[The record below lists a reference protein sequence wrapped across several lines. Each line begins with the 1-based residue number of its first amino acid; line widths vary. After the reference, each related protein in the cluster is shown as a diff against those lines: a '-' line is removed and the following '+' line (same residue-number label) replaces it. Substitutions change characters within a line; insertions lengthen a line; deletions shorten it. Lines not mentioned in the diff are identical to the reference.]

1 MKSRYITMLAAACAA
16 VGTVCGDV
24 EPLAETESA
33 CSYTVYDSSASYAVK
48 SAAEQTEF
56 ASRSV
61 ARRAGETVKLTA
73 PDGTTTTLVDG
84 ASEATGVALP
94 SLDAG
99 GVWTLSNSRQG
110 TVTFKVRRSLD
121 GSIGEGTPASPARL
135 VDGDELVDYGAGAG
149 YTFTAEGQGSLL
161 GEIKLPDGF
170 AMEKV
175 GDGVWRLVSSTDGSQ
190 YTWAQIA
197 YRADGRGEGP
207 DRISQSYATP
217 PVAYSGDDWLGD
229 ASKASTLTFV
239 SPDGTETVLDR
250 TGTGVQSFTFDKT
263 GHWTVRLVADGKT
276 RTADI
281 LIRDTF
287 VIIVR

>member
-1 MKSRYITMLAAACAA
+1 MTVRYAMIVAVACAA
-16 VGTVCGDV
+16 AGTVCGDV
-24 EPLAETESA
+24 EPLAVTESA
-33 CSYTVYDSSASYAVK
+33 CTYTLYDSSGCHAVK
-48 SAAEQTEF
+48 TAADQTEF

-61 ARRAGETVKLTA
+61 TRRAGEMVKLTA
-73 PDGTTTTLVDG
+73 PDGTVTTLVDG
-84 ASEATGVALP
+84 SSGATGATLP

-110 TVTFKVRRSLD
+110 TVTFIVRRSLD
-121 GSIGEGTPASPARL
+121 GSIGAGTPASPARL

-149 YTFTAEGQGSLL
+149 YTFTAEGSGSLL
-161 GEIKLPDGF
+161 SEIKLPEGF

-175 GDGVWRLVSSTDGSQ
+175 GDGVWSLVSSSDGRL

-197 YRADGRGEGP
+197 YRADSRREGP
-207 DRISQSYATP
+207 DRMSKSTAVP
-217 PVAYSGDDWLGD
+217 PVAYSGDDWLGA

-239 SPDGTETVLDR
+239 SPDGTETILDK
-250 TGTGVQSFTFDKT
+250 TGTGAQSFTFDKP
-263 GHWTVRLVADGKT
+263 GHWTVRLVAGGTT

-287 VIIVR
+287 TVIIR